1 MPPKNHNKQWHTI
14 VRVTKKIPWGYELHP
29 ENDRLLVP
37 IESELEALELAKRH
51 LKQYSYRAV
60 AIWLSKQTGRYIS
73 HMGLK
78 KRIEVERRRKKAAII
93 KRKFAKWLQET
104 LEEIEKLESQGV
116 GAYAESNTDS
126 RNSRNP
132 Q

>member
-1 MPPKNHNKQWHTI
+1 MPLPPKKHNKQWHTI

-37 IESELEALELAKRH
+37 IEHELEALELAKRH

-60 AIWLSKQTGRYIS
+60 AHWLSKETGRYIS

-78 KRIEVERRRKKAAII
+78 KRIEVEQRRRKVITI

-104 LEEIEKLESQGV
+104 LSEIEKLESQGV
-116 GAYAESNTDS
+116 GAYSESREDS
-126 RNSRNP
+126 
-132 Q
+132 

>member
-1 MPPKNHNKQWHTI
+1 LPLPPKKHNKEWHTI

-37 IESELEALELAKRH
+37 IEHELEALELAKRH

-60 AIWLSKQTGRYIS
+60 AQWLSKETGRSIS

-78 KRIEVERRRKKAAII
+78 KRIEVEQRRRKVLTI

-116 GAYAESNTDS
+116 GAYSESREDS
-126 RNSRNP
+126 
-132 Q
+132 

>member
-1 MPPKNHNKQWHTI
+1 LPLPPKKHNKQWHTI

-37 IESELEALELAKRH
+37 IEHELEALELAKRH

-60 AIWLSKQTGRYIS
+60 AHWLSKETGRYIS

-78 KRIEVERRRKKAAII
+78 KRIEVERRRRKVITI

-104 LEEIEKLESQGV
+104 LSEIEKLESQGV
-116 GAYAESNTDS
+116 GAYSESREDS
-126 RNSRNP
+126 
-132 Q
+132 